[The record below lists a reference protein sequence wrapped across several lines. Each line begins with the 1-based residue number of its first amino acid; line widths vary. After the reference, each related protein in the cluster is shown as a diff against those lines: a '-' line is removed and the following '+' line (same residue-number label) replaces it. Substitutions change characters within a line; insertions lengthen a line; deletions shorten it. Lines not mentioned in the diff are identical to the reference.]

1 MKKLKEITFFIAL
14 FFPCKI
20 RLDAIKAILSK
31 FSKNTNGKVI
41 IIIINFIFFPCK
53 IRLNVSI
60 VAYANFQKH
69 PWQSYYY
76 Y

>member
-41 IIIINFIFFPCK
+41 IIIIIIIIVI
-53 IRLNVSI
+53 IR
-60 VAYANFQKH
+60 
-69 PWQSYYY
+69 
-76 Y
+76 